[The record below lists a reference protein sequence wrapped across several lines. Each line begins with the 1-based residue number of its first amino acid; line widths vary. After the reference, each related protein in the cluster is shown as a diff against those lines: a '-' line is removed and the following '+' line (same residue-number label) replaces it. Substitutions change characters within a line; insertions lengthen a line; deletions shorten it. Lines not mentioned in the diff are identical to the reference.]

1 MKIRK
6 IIALFLTLLFSVSC
20 AACTK
25 AETSEP
31 QGQVSQVQMKAI
43 CELATIQCYYHNVAK
58 YKEEDAT
65 GMLLWKKDKHFWV
78 EYSGVVKVGIDAS
91 LLVVEVKENSVT
103 ITIPEA
109 KVLGANVDKDS
120 LTEKSFIVDKKSAA
134 ISAEDQTRVFSEA
147 QANMVSTASKDSALL
162 ANAQQTAKKLLEE
175 YIANIGKAVEK
186 EYSIEWINPVK
197 DGVSPTNTTEV
208 SQETQQS

>member
-1 MKIRK
+1 MKTRK
-6 IIALFLTLLFSVSC
+6 IIALFLTLLLSVSC
-20 AACTK
+20 ASCTK

-31 QGQVSQVQMKAI
+31 KEQVSQVQMKAI

-78 EYSGVVKVGIDAS
+78 EYSGVVKVGIDAT

-109 KVLGANVDKDS
+109 KVLGANVDQTS
-120 LTEKSFIVDKKSAA
+120 LTNESFIVDKNSAD

-162 ANAQQTAKKLLEE
+162 ENAQQTAKKLLEE

-186 EYSIEWINPVK
+186 EYTIEWINPIK
-197 DGVSPTNTTEV
+197 DGNNPANTTV
-208 SQETQQS
+208 VPQETQQP

>member
-1 MKIRK
+1 MKIKR
-6 IIALFLTLLFSVSC
+6 IIVLFLTIILSFSFAS
-20 AACTK
+20 CTK
-25 AETSEP
+25 AETSLP

-43 CELATIQCYYHNVAK
+43 CELATIKCYYHNVAK
-58 YKEEDAT
+58 YREEDAT

-78 EYSGVVKVGIDAS
+78 EYSGTVKVGIDAS

-109 KVLGANVDKDS
+109 KVLGADVDKTS
-120 LTEKSFIVDKKSAA
+120 LTEESFIVDKKSAD
-134 ISAEDQTRVFSEA
+134 ISADDQTRVFSEA
-147 QANMVSTASKDSALL
+147 QANMVSTASKDTALL

-186 EYSIEWINPVK
+186 EYSVEWITPVK
-197 DGVSPTNTTEV
+197 DGVSPTTTAQTP
-208 SQETQQS
+208 QETQQS

>member
-1 MKIRK
+1 MKIK
-6 IIALFLTLLFSVSC
+6 IIVLFLTIILSFTLASC
-20 AACTK
+20 IK
-25 AETSEP
+25 AEPSES

-78 EYSGVVKVGIDAS
+78 EYSGIVKVGIDAS

-109 KVLGANVDKDS
+109 KVLGANVDQTS
-120 LTEKSFIVDKKSAA
+120 LTKESFIVAKKSAD
-134 ISAEDQTRVFSEA
+134 ISADDQTRVFSEA
-147 QANMVSTASKDSALL
+147 QANMVLAASKDSALL
-162 ANAQQTAKKLLEE
+162 ENAQQRAKTLLEE
-175 YIANIGKAVEK
+175 YVANIGKAIGK
-186 EYSIEWINPVK
+186 EYSIEWVNPVK
-197 DGVSPTNTTEV
+197 DGVSPTTTTGV
-208 SQETQQS
+208 S